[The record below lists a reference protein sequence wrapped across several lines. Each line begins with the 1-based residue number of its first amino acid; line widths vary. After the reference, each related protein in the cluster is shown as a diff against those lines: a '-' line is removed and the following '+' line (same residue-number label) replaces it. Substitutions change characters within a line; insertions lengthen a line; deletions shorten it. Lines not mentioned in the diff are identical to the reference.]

1 MAPFIHDIYHHILLI
16 SDPVSMKELV
26 LSTQTDM
33 FFIASTCIGS
43 VLDFPSIFDVCYM
56 IDKKS
61 MFVSSRVPVCIDH
74 GTHVARINIRNSA
87 S

>member
-16 SDPVSMKELV
+16 SDPISMKDLV

-43 VLDFPSIFDVCYM
+43 VLDFPSIFDLCYM

-61 MFVSSRVPVCIDH
+61 MFVSSRVPVYVDH
-74 GTHVARINIRNSA
+74 VFHVARTKIRISA